1 MKNHLIY
8 ISLVVILITT
18 ACNSSSSK
26 EHIPVINLNSMSVIN
41 DKSELDSKS
50 LNMSQTLIPLETTD
64 SSLLSKITCIE
75 KSKDA
80 YWIVSD
86 GLVFKFSK
94 QGKYLQTIGAIGQGP
109 EEYLNAYNL
118 QIDDSGNKIYVMDY
132 LGRKMVTY
140 TLTGDF
146 INSFELPHYSYNN
159 FKLDGSNIYFYGYE
173 NSIIPA
179 LLKLNTKTMITD
191 TISTPDRTMEIG
203 ELFMGKTFINTVNDQ
218 LYMYH
223 HFNDSIFKIESD
235 NTLKTVGFL
244 DMQNMYFDY
253 DELITVADYQT
264 KKKITEPRALVSNFI
279 DTEKYYMI
287 FYELSN
293 NAASENKRKRLAVYN
308 KTDNKQY
315 PNTIIINKQDTI
327 LNIKPTTN
335 IFYSNGNTI
344 ISILDAYQALECK
357 LLPDI
362 NEDDNPVLVI
372 HEL

>member
-118 QIDDSGNKIYVMDY
+118 QIDDSGNIIYVMDY

-159 FKLDGSNIYFYGYE
+159 FKLNGSNIYFYGYE

-223 HFNDSIFKIESD
+223 YFNDSIFKIESD